1 MDIRLWEVGAKRP
14 LHGTSKVNK
23 QTYKQ
28 THRQKNIWTFRL
40 IESIGPEGRCF
51 EKNYRCDRKIEE
63 LEKEVIDL
71 KDSVKM
77 LANDLQDIKHLS
89 KQLDEKNHLKQYN
102 ITKVN
107 FKLEEKKR
115 QLKYVTNVLI
125 PV

>member
-1 MDIRLWEVGAKRP
+1 M
-14 LHGTSKVNK
+14 
-23 QTYKQ
+23 
-28 THRQKNIWTFRL
+28 
-40 IESIGPEGRCF
+40 
-51 EKNYRCDRKIEE
+51 YRCDRKIEE

-102 ITKVN
+102 ITKFN